1 VIDSPA
7 QDAAPAGAPV
17 AADGAARGP
26 LLQVDNL
33 VKYYPIHGGLLRRKL
48 GDVKAVDDV
57 SFAIDKGEVF
67 GLVGESGCGKS
78 TLGRTVIRLHPA
90 TSGRVVLDGED
101 VFAKSGAELKRFRR
115 RMQIIFQD
123 PVGSLN
129 PRLSAGQALTEVLK
143 VHGRGDGRIKER
155 VAELLSLVNLPADS
169 VGRRPYQFSGG
180 QRQRIGIARA
190 LAVEPKVLIADEAVS
205 ALDVSVQGQII
216 NLLIELQNR
225 LGLAIIFISHDLRL
239 IRHISHRVLV
249 MYLGR
254 VVETGPSAEVFARP
268 RHPYTYAL
276 RNAVPALRPNVARRA
291 PAISGELPSPL
302 NPPSGCAFHTRCPI
316 ARPICAKEQP
326 ALVERQGKWPV
337 ACHFPD
343 QNERRLLDL
352 EIASVAAAQ

>member
-1 VIDSPA
+1 MTIKPDTAPILQAMDLSKEFHSP
-7 QDAAPAGAPV
+7 
-17 AADGAARGP
+17 RT
-26 LLQVDNL
+26 LMSR
-33 VKYYPIHGGLLRRKL
+33 LRREPPWIL
-48 GDVKAVDDV
+48 RALDHVSLDVKA
-57 SFAIDKGEVF
+57 GETLGV
-67 GLVGESGCGKS
+67 VGESGCGKS
-78 TLGRTVIRLHPA
+78 TLARCIVHLQSVTEGKILFKGQDVTALK
-90 TSGRVVLDGED
+90 GESRQGFHGD
-101 VFAKSGAELKRFRR
+101 VQ
-115 RMQIIFQD
+115 MIFQD

>member
-1 VIDSPA
+1 LQGVDLGKEFRSPRSLLSSL
-7 QDAAPAGAPV
+7 
-17 AADGAARGP
+17 RGEP
-26 LLQVDNL
+26 PWV
-33 VKYYPIHGGLLRRKL
+33 LRAL
-48 GDVKAVDDV
+48 DHVSLDV
-57 SFAIDKGEVF
+57 SAGETL
-67 GLVGESGCGKS
+67 GIVGESGCGKS
-78 TLGRTVIRLHPA
+78 TLARCLVRLQSLSEGTILFKGQDITALTGDARRNFHC
-90 TSGRVVLDGED
+90 D
-101 VFAKSGAELKRFRR
+101 VQ
-115 RMQIIFQD
+115 MIFQD

-129 PRLSAGQALTEVLK
+129 PRLAAGQALAEVLK
-143 VHGRGDGRIKER
+143 VHGRATGRIKER
-155 VAELLSLVNLPADS
+155 VAELLSIVNLPPDS
-169 VGRRPYQFSGG
+169 SERRPYQFSGG

-239 IRHISHRVLV
+239 VRHISHRVLV

-254 VVETGPSAEVFARP
+254 VVETGPAAEVFLRP
-268 RHPYTYAL
+268 RHPYTHAL
-276 RNAVPALRPNVARRA
+276 RNAVPALRPNALRRA

-326 ALVERQGKWPV
+326 ALAERQGQWRV

-343 QNERRLLDL
+343 QNEGG
-352 EIASVAAAQ
+352 ASPLATKAVAAAQ

>member
-1 VIDSPA
+1 MTMRSTTA
-7 QDAAPAGAPV
+7 
-17 AADGAARGP
+17 P
-26 LLQVDNL
+26 LLQVVDL
-33 VKYYPIHGGLLRRKL
+33 SKEFHSPRSVLSRLRGEQPWVLRALDHVSLEVRAGETL
-48 GDVKAVDDV
+48 GV
-57 SFAIDKGEVF
+57 
-67 GLVGESGCGKS
+67 VGESGCGKS
-78 TLGRTVIRLHPA
+78 TLARCIVHLQSVTEGKILFK
-90 TSGRVVLDGED
+90 GQD
-101 VFAKSGAELKRFRR
+101 VTTLKRESRESFHGDVQ
-115 RMQIIFQD
+115 MIFQD

-129 PRLSAGQALTEVLK
+129 PRMSAGQALAEVLK
-143 VHGRGDGRIKER
+143 VHGRGEGRIKER
-155 VAELLSLVNLPADS
+155 VAELLALVNLPPDS
-169 VGRRPYQFSGG
+169 AERRPYQFSGG

-254 VVETGPSAEVFARP
+254 VVETGPSAEVFATP

-276 RNAVPALRPNVARRA
+276 RNAVPALRPNAARRA

-316 ARPICAKEQP
+316 ARPICAQEQP

-343 QNERRLLDL
+343 HHEKRAA
-352 EIASVAAAQ
+352 EPEVTAVAAAQ